1 MHALSRQVVIRL
13 FSAAVSS
20 CSTDALAHPALESYF
35 VGPFFAAV
43 LSDYGEISQF
53 GLCFPG
59 NLRGVL
65 RRLLRRPL
73 IDFDDLKN
81 PIPSLEHSAMPEQP
95 DSSVDVADDEEI
107 DPSLLEAFQASQKRT
122 QRRNSVLREVQQRTA
137 QKTRR
142 RKPPTWAMKIA
153 AAFQA
158 SQRFVRITVPQWL
171 KSHREEIK
179 TAAIST
185 AVHVLVLLVM
195 ASLLLPGP
203 SEDVELQLIVNN
215 DKDDLV
221 EQPVE
226 LAEIV
231 QPKEIVDLN
240 VNSTM
245 QQMLAELDKGQHR
258 MQVDSNEQKELTLPL
273 EEFVDISDIP
283 FVKGHFGGRSDAGR
297 RAAVSL
303 YGGNAESEQAVSLGL
318 KWLASI
324 QRVDGSWSFGAAG
337 DPVEPGDLTTTDMG
351 ATSMALLCFLGAGH
365 THMKVGPYKDNVL
378 KGLNYLYQNAER
390 GAMGADL
397 RARSQ
402 GNSGMYVQGIAAICL
417 CEAAA
422 MEKDDKELRKL
433 AGEAI
438 KFIEKAQNR
447 IDGGWRYRIGEA
459 GDTSVVGWQVMA
471 LQSAKAGQIK
481 VQSDTILDVK
491 GFLKSVQSFD
501 GAQYGYKPGD
511 GPRDSMTAVGL
522 LCRMYLGWK
531 RENPALKAGVEH
543 LSRVGPQPGRIYYN
557 YYATQVLHH
566 WGGELWNQWNLKMR
580 DELVST
586 QVKSG
591 PGAGS
596 WDFRDDHGSQAGRL
610 YQTTLSLL
618 TLEVYYRHLPIYQR
632 FDENESAA
640 AAIPE
645 KAKGN

>member
-1 MHALSRQVVIRL
+1 
-13 FSAAVSS
+13 
-20 CSTDALAHPALESYF
+20 
-35 VGPFFAAV
+35 
-43 LSDYGEISQF
+43 
-53 GLCFPG
+53 
-59 NLRGVL
+59 
-65 RRLLRRPL
+65 
-73 IDFDDLKN
+73 
-81 PIPSLEHSAMPEQP
+81 MPNQP
-95 DSSVDVADDEEI
+95 DSTVDVADDEEI
-107 DPSLLEAFQASQKRT
+107 DPSLLEAFQTAQKKT
-122 QRRNSVLREVQQRTA
+122 QRRKSVLNEVQQRTA

-153 AAFQA
+153 ATFQA
-158 SQRFVRITVPQWL
+158 SKLFIRVTLPQWL

-185 AVHVLVLLVM
+185 AVHGLVLMLM

-215 DKDDLV
+215 ERDELP

-231 QPKEIVDLN
+231 QPKDIVDLN

-245 QQMLAELDKGQHR
+245 QQMLAELDKGQNR
-258 MQVDSNEQKELTLPL
+258 LQVDSNEQKELTLPL

-283 FVKGHFGGRSDAGR
+283 FIKGHFGGRSDAGR

-318 KWLASI
+318 KWLTSI
-324 QRVDGSWSFGAAG
+324 QRVDGSWNFAAIG
-337 DPVEPGDLTTTDMG
+337 DAGEPGDLTTTDMG

-365 THMKVGPYKDNVL
+365 THMKDGPFKDNVL
-378 KGLNYLYQNAER
+378 KGLTYLHQNADR

-402 GNSGMYVQGIAAICL
+402 GNSGMYVQGIATICL

-422 MEKDDKELRKL
+422 MEKDDKELRRL
-433 AGEAI
+433 AGDAI

-447 IDGGWRYRIGEA
+447 VDGGWRYRPGEE

-471 LQSAKAGQIK
+471 LQSAKAGRIK
-481 VQSDTILDVK
+481 VDSNTILDVK
-491 GFLKSVQSFD
+491 RFLKSVQHFD
-501 GAQYGYKPGD
+501 GAQYSYVPEE

-531 RENPALKAGVEH
+531 RDNAALKAGVEH
-543 LSRVGPQPGRIYYN
+543 LSKVGPQPGRIYYN

-566 WGGELWNQWNLKMR
+566 WGGELWNRWNLRMR
-580 DELVST
+580 DELVTT

-596 WDFRDDHGSQAGRL
+596 WDARDADHSRLTGGRL

-632 FDENESAA
+632 FDENEAA
-640 AAIPE
+640 NAAIPE
-645 KAKGN
+645 KAKNP

>member
-1 MHALSRQVVIRL
+1 
-13 FSAAVSS
+13 
-20 CSTDALAHPALESYF
+20 
-35 VGPFFAAV
+35 
-43 LSDYGEISQF
+43 
-53 GLCFPG
+53 
-59 NLRGVL
+59 
-65 RRLLRRPL
+65 
-73 IDFDDLKN
+73 
-81 PIPSLEHSAMPEQP
+81 MPEQP
-95 DSSVDVADDEEI
+95 DSTVDVADDEEI
-107 DPSLLEAFQASQKRT
+107 DPSLLEAFQAKQRKTQK
-122 QRRNSVLREVQQRTA
+122 RNSVLREVQQRTA

-158 SQRFVRITVPQWL
+158 CKLFIRVTLPQWL
-171 KSHREEIK
+171 KSHREEIR

-185 AVHVLVLLVM
+185 AVHGLVLAIM

-203 SEDVELQLIVNN
+203 SENVELQLIVQS
-215 DKDDLV
+215 DEDELA

-231 QPKEIVDLN
+231 QPKDIVDLN
-240 VNSTM
+240 VSSTM

-258 MQVDSNEQKELTLPL
+258 LQIDSNEQKDLTLPL

-318 KWLASI
+318 KWLTSI
-324 QRVDGSWSFGAAG
+324 QRVDGSWNFAEVGDAG
-337 DPVEPGDLTTTDMG
+337 QPGDLTTTDMG

-365 THMKVGPYKDNVL
+365 THMKAGPFKDNVL
-378 KGLNYLYQNAER
+378 KGLTYLHLNAER

-397 RARSQ
+397 RGRSQ
-402 GNSGMYVQGIAAICL
+402 GNSGMYVQGIATICL
-417 CEAAA
+417 CEASA

-447 IDGGWRYRIGEA
+447 VDGGWRYRPGDE

-471 LQSAKAGQIK
+471 LQSAKAGRIK
-481 VQSDTILDVK
+481 VDSNTILDVK
-491 GFLKSVQSFD
+491 RFLKSAQHAD
-501 GAQYGYKPGD
+501 GAQYAYKPGD
-511 GPRDSMTAVGL
+511 GPKDSMTAVGL

-543 LSRVGPQPGRIYYN
+543 LSRLGPRPGKIYYN

-566 WGGELWNQWNLKMR
+566 WGGDLWNQWNLRMR

-591 PGAGS
+591 PGVGS
-596 WDFRDDHGSQAGRL
+596 WDARDEDHSRLTGGRL

-632 FDENESAA
+632 FDQNEAA
-640 AAIPE
+640 DAAVPE
-645 KAKGN
+645 TAKGK

>member
-1 MHALSRQVVIRL
+1 
-13 FSAAVSS
+13 
-20 CSTDALAHPALESYF
+20 
-35 VGPFFAAV
+35 
-43 LSDYGEISQF
+43 
-53 GLCFPG
+53 
-59 NLRGVL
+59 
-65 RRLLRRPL
+65 
-73 IDFDDLKN
+73 
-81 PIPSLEHSAMPEQP
+81 MPEQP
-95 DSSVDVADDEEI
+95 DSTVDVADDEEI
-107 DPSLLEAFQASQKRT
+107 DSSLLEAFQASQKKT
-122 QRRNSVLREVQQRTA
+122 QRRNSVLNEVQQRAA

-158 SQRFVRITVPQWL
+158 SKLCVRVTLPHWL

-179 TAAIST
+179 TAGIST
-185 AVHVLVLLVM
+185 AVHGLVLVIM
-195 ASLLLPGP
+195 ASLLLPGT
-203 SEDVELQLIVNN
+203 SENVELQLIIDNF
-215 DKDDLV
+215 KDELV

-231 QPKEIVDLN
+231 QPKDIVDLN

-258 MQVDSNEQKELTLPL
+258 LQVDSNEEKELTLPL

-324 QRVDGSWSFGAAG
+324 QRVDGSWNFAEIGDAG
-337 DPVEPGDLTTTDMG
+337 QPGDLTTTDMG

-365 THMKVGPYKDNVL
+365 THMKAGPFKDNVL
-378 KGLNYLYQNAER
+378 KGLTYLHQNAER

-397 RARSQ
+397 RVSSQ
-402 GNSGMYVQGIAAICL
+402 GNSGMYVQGIATICL

-433 AGEAI
+433 AGDAI

-447 IDGGWRYRIGEA
+447 VDGGWRYQPGQE

-471 LQSAKAGQIK
+471 LQSAKAGRIK
-481 VQSDTILDVK
+481 VQSDTVRDVK
-491 GFLKSVQSFD
+491 EFLNSAQVAG
-501 GAQYGYKPGD
+501 GAQYAYMPGQ
-511 GPRDSMTAVGL
+511 GAKDSMTAVGL
-522 LCRMYLGWK
+522 LCRIYLGWK

-543 LSRVGPQPGRIYYN
+543 LSKVGPQPGRIYYN

-566 WGGELWNQWNLKMR
+566 WGGDLWDQWNLRMR

-632 FDENESAA
+632 FDENEAA
-640 AAIPE
+640 DAAVPE

>member
-1 MHALSRQVVIRL
+1 
-13 FSAAVSS
+13 
-20 CSTDALAHPALESYF
+20 
-35 VGPFFAAV
+35 
-43 LSDYGEISQF
+43 
-53 GLCFPG
+53 
-59 NLRGVL
+59 
-65 RRLLRRPL
+65 
-73 IDFDDLKN
+73 
-81 PIPSLEHSAMPEQP
+81 MPEQP
-95 DSSVDVADDEEI
+95 DSTVDVADDEEI
-107 DPSLLEAFQASQKRT
+107 DPSLLEAFQASQKKAQKRK
-122 QRRNSVLREVQQRTA
+122 SVLNEVQQRTA

-142 RKPPTWAMKIA
+142 RKPPTWALKIVA
-153 AAFQA
+153 TFQA
-158 SQRFVRITVPQWL
+158 SKLFIRVTVPQWL
-171 KSHREEIK
+171 KLHREEIK

-185 AVHVLVLLVM
+185 AVHGLVLLVM
-195 ASLLLPGP
+195 ASFLLPGP
-203 SEDVELQLIVNN
+203 SENIELQLFVDN
-215 DKDDLV
+215 DDDELV
-221 EQPVE
+221 DQPVE

-231 QPKEIVDLN
+231 QPKDIVDLN

-258 MQVDSNEQKELTLPL
+258 LQVDSNEQKDLTLPL

-337 DPVEPGDLTTTDMG
+337 DPVQPGDLTTTDMG
-351 ATSMALLCFLGAGH
+351 ATSMALLCYLGAGH
-365 THMKVGPYKDNVL
+365 THMKAGPYKDNVL
-378 KGLNYLYQNAER
+378 KGLTYLHQNAER

-402 GNSGMYVQGIAAICL
+402 GNSGMYVQGIATICL

-422 MEKDDKELRKL
+422 MEKDDRELRRL

-447 IDGGWRYRIGEA
+447 IDGGWRYFPGQK

-481 VQSDTILDVK
+481 VQGDTILDVK

-501 GAQYGYKPGD
+501 GAQYGYEPGD

-522 LCRMYLGWK
+522 LCRIYLGWK

-543 LSRVGPQPGRIYYN
+543 LSRVGPQPGKIYYN

-566 WGGELWNQWNLKMR
+566 WGGDLWNQWNLKMR

-632 FDENESAA
+632 FDENEAA
-640 AAIPE
+640 TAAVPE